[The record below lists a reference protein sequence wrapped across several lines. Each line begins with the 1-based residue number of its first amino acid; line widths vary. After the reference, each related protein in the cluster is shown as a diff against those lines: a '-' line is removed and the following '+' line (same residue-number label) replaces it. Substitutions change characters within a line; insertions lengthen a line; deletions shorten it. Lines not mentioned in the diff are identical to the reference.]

1 MPVTSTKNQAGS
13 LPPFG
18 YCHCCCGGKTPL
30 AKTANRKEGRI
41 KGQPLR
47 FLPGHQ
53 NRKRVR
59 VTVEDRDDYVTPCFI
74 STLVPGKD
82 GYVRQTVGGRK
93 GLAHRVAYEQV
104 HGEIEEGLEID
115 HLCGQRNCL
124 RIDHLEAVDRR
135 ENLRRCGKC
144 KLTRADVIDIRRS
157 EEPQS
162 VLAERYGVTQGH
174 ISRTQ
179 AGLVW
184 RDVV

>member
-1 MPVTSTKNQAGS
+1 
-13 LPPFG
+13 
-18 YCHCCCGGKTPL
+18 
-30 AKTANRKEGRI
+30 
-41 KGQPLR
+41 
-47 FLPGHQ
+47 
-53 NRKRVR
+53 
-59 VTVEDRDDYVTPCFI
+59 VEHRDYPTPCLI
-74 STLVPGKD
+74 STLVSGKD

-93 GLAHRVAYEQV
+93 VLAHRVAYEQV
-104 HGEIEEGLEID
+104 HGKIEEGLEID

-124 RIDHLEAVDRR
+124 RIDHLEAVSPE

-174 ISRTQ
+174 ISRIQ

-184 RDVV
+184 RDVVDPEMSSDADSPCRLSLDSGSAEPHDQAQPDPGILKLAA